1 MNRFSAFSRPLMTVM
16 VLSLFLALPTRTP
29 EPALATTSQ
38 GVIPISGPAVPSL
51 ASFDTAVV
59 SFMEQ
64 NGIDAASLAITYN
77 GVTVFARGYGWL
89 TKDRSVL
96 MPPNALMRLA
106 SITKPITAAT
116 IRTLVRAGLL
126 SYQSK
131 VFCLGSNVAP
141 NCLLSIPPLPGET
154 PDARLDDITIQH
166 LLDHRGGWDRDLTFD
181 PLWEHID
188 IAAEMGV
195 PSPPTK
201 TQLVQY
207 MHGWQLSHTPGSTYA
222 YSNYGYMLLG
232 MVIEKLMGTSYT
244 NYIQRSIFLP
254 LDIPATEIEL
264 GRTLPQDRNAREP
277 WYDYPYTCRNVFNPT
292 ETVLCPD
299 GGFYM
304 EGRDSNG
311 GIITT
316 SCAYATFL
324 NAYWIDG
331 QPKQPG
337 INRGRYSHTGRHPG
351 ARTLARQWS
360 NDDGFV
366 VMFNSDIDGSGTQI
380 DITGFRSTMDGL
392 FAQISNW
399 PTTPSPVCPTE
410 DLQPNKTFLPMSR
423 K

>member
-1 MNRFSAFSRPLMTVM
+1 MNRFSVFSRPLMTVI
-16 VLSLFLALPTRTP
+16 VLSLLLAIPTRAP
-29 EPALATTSQ
+29 EPALATTFQ
-38 GVIPISGPAVPSL
+38 GVIPISGPAVPTL
-51 ASFDTAVV
+51 TSFDTAVV
-59 SFMEQ
+59 TFMEQ

-77 GVTVFARGYGWL
+77 GVTVFVRGYGWL

-131 VFCLGSNVAP
+131 VFCIGSNSSP

-181 PLWEHID
+181 PLSEHIA

-207 MHGWQLSHTPGSTYA
+207 MHGWPLNYTPGSTYA

-244 NYIQRSIFLP
+244 EYIQRSIFLP

-264 GRTLPQDRNAREP
+264 GRTLPQYRNPREP
-277 WYDYPYTCRNVFNPT
+277 WYDYPYMCPNVFNPT
-292 ETVLCPD
+292 ESVLCPD
-299 GGFYM
+299 GGLYM
-304 EGRDSNG
+304 EGRDANG
-311 GIITT
+311 GIIAT
-316 SCAYATFL
+316 SCAYARFL

-337 INRGRYSHTGRHPG
+337 INRGRYNHTGRHPG
-351 ARTLARQWS
+351 VRTLARQWS
-360 NDDGFV
+360 NDDSFV
-366 VMFNSDIDGSGTQI
+366 IMFNSDINGTGNQI
-380 DITGFRSTMDGL
+380 DIAGFRSTMDTIY
-392 FAQISNW
+392 AQVSSW
-399 PTTPSPVCPTE
+399 PTAASPVCPTE